1 MSRKITEDE
10 VEDLIYSARSEDL
23 DGLKHLLN
31 NLCKELGQS
40 EAEVLLQAVDP
51 YTQSTPL
58 HMACA
63 NGFLEI
69 TEYIL
74 SKFPTPSPDSPLEP
88 NTTLATFVNDSGN
101 TALHWACLNGH
112 LKIVE
117 KLCDAGA
124 DPFLN
129 NSMGQDALFQAEN
142 NEKLDVV
149 DYILTRFQ
157 DVLEAEEE
165 EKDRAAEAAERAE
178 AEANGSTP
186 EGISKQVKKLDIQ
199 EEA

>member
-63 NGFLEI
+63 NGFLGE
-69 TEYIL
+69 E
-74 SKFPTPSPDSPLEP
+74 DSVLIIEE
-88 NTTLATFVNDSGN
+88 LRIIVSSLTFV
-101 TALHWACLNGH
+101 
-112 LKIVE
+112 
-117 KLCDAGA
+117 
-124 DPFLN
+124 
-129 NSMGQDALFQAEN
+129 
-142 NEKLDVV
+142 
-149 DYILTRFQ
+149 
-157 DVLEAEEE
+157 
-165 EKDRAAEAAERAE
+165 
-178 AEANGSTP
+178 
-186 EGISKQVKKLDIQ
+186 
-199 EEA
+199 